1 MTETL
6 EIEAIWFKS
15 SELTK
20 YLDVENL
27 QYVPKPFES
36 NWLTLYN
43 IDYIAYITLYIYT
56 TLNYNVVCRPAR
68 ANDDKI
74 VKICWYEIN
83 KTAVSKSQLWHCNL
97 LVWDT
102 KKVKI

>member
-15 SELTK
+15 SDLTK

-36 NWLTLYN
+36 NSMLLT
-43 IDYIAYITLYIYT
+43 
-56 TLNYNVVCRPAR
+56 
-68 ANDDKI
+68 
-74 VKICWYEIN
+74 
-83 KTAVSKSQLWHCNL
+83 
-97 LVWDT
+97 
-102 KKVKI
+102 